1 MTNKLKKG
9 GSNGP
14 GGGKKEGMVI
24 NTDKYIPWS
33 VYMSSTDQL
42 DFIGTILQ
50 PGSSLNPV
58 FLRILDGAF
67 VALLLVFVML
77 AFVTS
82 GNLHIFALMF
92 IELGLWASV
101 KW

>member
-1 MTNKLKKG
+1 
-9 GSNGP
+9 
-14 GGGKKEGMVI
+14 MVI

>member
-1 MTNKLKKG
+1 MDQEVEIKRAWLPTLTNKVPL
-9 GSNGP
+9 P
-14 GGGKKEGMVI
+14 VR
-24 NTDKYIPWS
+24 
-33 VYMSSTDQL
+33 MSTTEQL

-50 PGSSLNPV
+50 PGSSLNPA
-58 FLRILDGAF
+58 FLNILDGAF

-82 GNLHIFALMF
+82 GNPHIFALMLV
-92 IELGLWASV
+92 ELGLWASV

>member
-1 MTNKLKKG
+1 
-9 GSNGP
+9 
-14 GGGKKEGMVI
+14 
-24 NTDKYIPWS
+24 
-33 VYMSSTDQL
+33 MSSTDQL